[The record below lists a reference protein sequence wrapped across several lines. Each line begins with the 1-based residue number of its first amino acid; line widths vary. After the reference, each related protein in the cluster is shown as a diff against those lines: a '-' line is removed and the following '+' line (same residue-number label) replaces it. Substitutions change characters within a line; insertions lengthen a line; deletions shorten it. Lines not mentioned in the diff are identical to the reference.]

1 VELRQNM
8 HRATTRPMAW
18 GAAILVPLAIGLMA
32 WNVLTTSTP
41 SKGTTVHT
49 TPAITAYPLLDR
61 NAERQPAP
69 LLDRNAER
77 QPAPLL
83 DRNAERPETS

>member
-1 VELRQNM
+1 MELRQDIR
-8 HRATTRPMAW
+8 RAAREPMAW
-18 GAAILVPLAIGLMA
+18 GAAILIPLAIGLMS
-32 WNVLTTSTP
+32 WNALTAATRSEATSA
-41 SKGTTVHT
+41 S
-49 TPAITAYPLLDR
+49 PAMTAHS
-61 NAERQPAP
+61 